1 MTERETAR
9 IDNFTDAA
17 FAFAVTLMVVGG
29 GGAASDGGTLE
40 SAIAAMPSFVIGFA
54 IMALFWWSHVR
65 WRRLRGTGDG
75 RSLLLTLLLVFTVL
89 IYVVPLRAMSV
100 SFAAFLMGDLEGFRG
115 SLGRLFTVYGMGFTA
130 MSAITA
136 LLFRE
141 VRRRPDLSG
150 DDGREA
156 RGQMWIWTILMLTGL
171 ASTVL
176 AMVPGLAP
184 IAPSLY
190 ATLPVSI
197 GIFAWRFDWAGAS
210 GEAEPLL
217 APGDVEAAGD
227 DDRRTDPGPLAGQHA
242 E

>member
-1 MTERETAR
+1 MTERETGR

-40 SAIAAMPSFVIGFA
+40 SAVAAMPSFVIGFA

-65 WRRLRGTGDG
+65 WRRLRGAGDG
-75 RSLLLTLLLVFTVL
+75 RSLVLTLLLIFTVL

-136 LLFRE
+136 LLFRD
-141 VRRRPDLSG
+141 VLRRSDIDLEG
-150 DDGREA
+150 RREA
-156 RGQMWIWTILMLTGL
+156 IGQVWIWVILALTGL
-171 ASTVL
+171 ASTAM

-184 IAPSLY
+184 VAPSLY

-227 DDRRTDPGPLAGQHA
+227 DDRRADPGPRAG
-242 E
+242 

>member
-1 MTERETAR
+1 MTERETGR

-40 SAIAAMPSFVIGFA
+40 SAVAAIPSFVIGFA

-65 WRRLRGTGDG
+65 WRRLRGAGDG
-75 RSLLLTLLLVFTVL
+75 RSLLLTLLLIFTVL

-100 SFAAFLMGDLEGFRG
+100 SFAAFLAGDLDGFRG

-136 LLFRE
+136 LLFRD
-141 VRRRPDLSG
+141 VLRRPDIDLEG
-150 DDGREA
+150 RREA
-156 RGQMWIWTILMLTGL
+156 TGQVWIWVILALTGL
-171 ASTVL
+171 ASTAL
-176 AMVPGLAP
+176 AMMPRLAP
-184 IAPSLY
+184 LAPTLY
-190 ATLPVSI
+190 ATLPISI
-197 GIFAWRFDWAGAS
+197 GIFAWRFDWTGTAGK
-210 GEAEPLL
+210 AEPLL

-227 DDRRTDPGPLAGQHA
+227 DDRRADPGPRAG
-242 E
+242 